1 MVNKALINTSGRQTS
16 KVSFP
21 AINQIAE
28 NKREWIQDIVQDKD
42 RSRRKKGGKTP
53 APTYLTNL
61 GLSKINASV
70 PKISPYRAVR
80 LHITET
86 KDFFCPPRQTH

>member
-1 MVNKALINTSGRQTS
+1 MDPRY
-16 KVSFP
+16 F
-21 AINQIAE
+21 
-28 NKREWIQDIVQDKD
+28 QDKN
-42 RSRRKKGGKTP
+42 RSRRKKGAKTP

-86 KDFFCPPRQTH
+86 KDFFAHQDKPTNYILAH